1 MTVITGGRSRLLR
14 PLTMEKGSFKVII
27 IGASVTGLTLAH
39 CLHRAGI
46 DYVVLEKHVEVHP
59 PIGAAV
65 AILPNG
71 ARIMEQLGIFH
82 HVERKSSSIQRVHLC
97 FQDGFY
103 YDSLSPSVIFERWFH
118 SYQCIPHSLWGV
130 KLTTCRSGSASSSHV
145 WRGLNFWKFC
155 IRPSRTNQRFSR
167 ARMSRQL
174 LRMEPRSL
182 SPRLPAKNSKAV
194 WL

>member
-1 MTVITGGRSRLLR
+1 
-14 PLTMEKGSFKVII
+14 MEEKSVFKVII

-82 HVERKSSSIQRVHLC
+82 HVERKSSSIERVHLC
-97 FQDGFY
+97 YQDGFF
-103 YDSLSPSVIFERWFH
+103 YDSLSPSVILERWFH
-118 SYQCIPHSLWGV
+118 SYQYIPHSHWLV
-130 KLTTCRSGSASSSHV
+130 KLTTCRSGLASSSRV
-145 WRGLNFWKFC
+145 WSELNFSRSC
-155 IRPSRTNQRFSR
+155 IRLSRTNQRF
-167 ARMSRQL
+167 
-174 LRMEPRSL
+174 
-182 SPRLPAKNSKAV
+182 
-194 WL
+194 